1 MIKIDPQ
8 KIIELS
14 EEYIQQM
21 MPIIQEKYRVLKT
34 ENDINPFTDEP
45 VVNLFE
51 DSNGELNE
59 ELIKTILIDPFPD
72 KYKQLYPQ
80 LGFYYKTAL
89 LAFYDEKYLKWKIK
103 KRTIS
108 REHLAKVR
116 EDNIISLNNPWV
128 ESDITHTDHIHYKKS
143 WKNYKILIN
152 HIKCK
157 LDQLNHSIGKMIDY
171 KYLTEE
177 IRHHILCSSEI
188 RVCPYCNRQYIT
200 TYNKN
205 KNLRSTS
212 DLDHFYPKV
221 TFQLY
226 SLTLFNFIPAC
237 SICNS
242 RFKKARKLK
251 ILYLYEKGFE
261 DQVTFKV
268 KPTST
273 YNINSLIGNTNDFDL
288 VLELNS
294 AYSDDDEIKGHI
306 EMFRLEEVYQSHKDY
321 VQELLYKSK
330 AYSSAYKEM
339 TEQLLKIKL
348 SEEEFNLFLFGVVGN
363 EKDLLN
369 KPLSKLTIDILGLRK

>member
-8 KIIELS
+8 KIIDLS

-21 MPIIQEKYRVLKT
+21 MPIIQEKYRILKT

-59 ELIKTILIDPFPD
+59 ELIQTILIDPFPD
-72 KYKQLYPQ
+72 RYKQLYPQ
-80 LGFYYKTAL
+80 LEFYYKTAVL
-89 LAFYDEKYLKWKIK
+89 VFYDENYLKWKIK

-157 LDQLNHSIGKMIDY
+157 LDQLNYSIGKMIDY

-177 IRHHILCSSEI
+177 MRHYILCSSEI

-261 DQVTFKV
+261 DQV
-268 KPTST
+268 
-273 YNINSLIGNTNDFDL
+273 
-288 VLELNS
+288 
-294 AYSDDDEIKGHI
+294 
-306 EMFRLEEVYQSHKDY
+306 
-321 VQELLYKSK
+321 
-330 AYSSAYKEM
+330 
-339 TEQLLKIKL
+339 
-348 SEEEFNLFLFGVVGN
+348 
-363 EKDLLN
+363 
-369 KPLSKLTIDILGLRK
+369 

>member
-8 KIIELS
+8 KIIDLS

-21 MPIIQEKYRVLKT
+21 MPIIQEKYRILKT
-34 ENDINPFTDEP
+34 ENDINPFTGEP

-51 DSNGELNE
+51 DSSGELNE
-59 ELIKTILIDPFPD
+59 ELIKTILFDPFPD
-72 KYKQLYPQ
+72 RYKQLYPQ
-80 LGFYYKTAL
+80 LEFYYKTAV
-89 LAFYDEKYLKWKIK
+89 LAFYDENYLKWKIK

-108 REHLAKVR
+108 REHLARVR

-143 WKNYKILIN
+143 WKNYKILTN

-177 IRHHILCSSEI
+177 MRHYILCSSEI

-205 KNLRSTS
+205 KSLRSTS

-221 TFQLY
+221 AFQLY
-226 SLTLFNFIPAC
+226 SLSLFNFIPAC

-242 RFKKARKLK
+242 RFKRAKKLK
-251 ILYLYEKGFE
+251 ILYLYEMGFE
-261 DQVTFKV
+261 DRVTFKV
-268 KPTST
+268 KPTYT
-273 YNINSLIGNTNDFDL
+273 YNINSLIGNTSDFDL
-288 VLELNS
+288 VLELEDAHANN
-294 AYSDDDEIKGHI
+294 DELQGHI
-306 EMFRLEEVYQSHKDY
+306 EMFRLEEVYQSHKDF
-321 VQELLYKSK
+321 VQELLYKRK
-330 AYSSAYKEM
+330 AYSPAYKEM
-339 TEQLLKIKL
+339 TEKLLNTKL
-348 SEEEFNLFLFGVVGN
+348 SEEEFNLFLFGVMGN
-363 EKDLLN
+363 DKDLLN

>member
-8 KIIELS
+8 KIIDLS

-21 MPIIQEKYRVLKT
+21 MPIIQEKYRILKI
-34 ENDINPFTDEP
+34 ENDINPFTNEP

-59 ELIKTILIDPFPD
+59 ELIKTILIDPFSD
-72 KYKQLYPQ
+72 RYKQLYPQ
-80 LGFYYKTAL
+80 LEFYYKTAVL
-89 LAFYDEKYLKWKIK
+89 TFYDEVYLKWKIK
-103 KRTIS
+103 KQKIL

-116 EDNIISLNNPWV
+116 EDNIISLNNSWI
-128 ESDITHTDHIHYKKS
+128 ESDIKHTEHIHYKKT
-143 WKNYKILIN
+143 WKNYKKLIT

-157 LDQLNHSIGKMIDY
+157 LDRLNQSIGKMIDY
-171 KYLTEE
+171 NYLTEE
-177 IRHHILCSSEI
+177 MRHYILCSSDI

-205 KNLRSTS
+205 RNLRSTS

-221 TFQLY
+221 AFQLY

-268 KPTST
+268 KPTPT
-273 YNINSLIGNTNDFDL
+273 YNINSLIGNTNDFEL

-294 AYSDDDEIKGHI
+294 AYEDNDEIQGHL
-306 EMFRLEEVYQSHKDY
+306 EMFKLKEVYQSHKDY
-321 VQELLYKSK
+321 VQELLYKSN
-330 AYSSAYKEM
+330 AYSPAYKEM
-339 TEQLLKIKL
+339 TEQLLNIKL
-348 SEEEFNLFLFGVVGN
+348 SEEDFNLFLFGVMGN
-363 EKDLLN
+363 DKDLLN
-369 KPLSKLTIDILGLRK
+369 KPLSKLTIDILGLCK

>member
-8 KIIELS
+8 KIIDLS

-21 MPIIQEKYRVLKT
+21 MPIIQEKYRILKT
-34 ENDINPFTDEP
+34 ENDINPFTGEP

-72 KYKQLYPQ
+72 RYKQLYPQ
-80 LGFYYKTAL
+80 LEFYYKTAV
-89 LAFYDEKYLKWKIK
+89 LAFYDENYLKWKIK

-108 REHLAKVR
+108 REHLTKVR

-128 ESDITHTDHIHYKKS
+128 DSDITHTDHIHYKNS
-143 WKNYKILIN
+143 WKKYKMLIT

-157 LDQLNHSIGKMIDY
+157 LDRLNKSIGKMIDY
-171 KYLTEE
+171 KYLTDKM
-177 IRHHILCSSEI
+177 RHYILCSLEI

-205 KNLRSTS
+205 KSLRSTS

-221 TFQLY
+221 AFQLY

-294 AYSDDDEIKGHI
+294 AYSDDDEIKGHL

-339 TEQLLKIKL
+339 TEQLLKTKL

-369 KPLSKLTIDILGLRK
+369 KPLSKLTIDILDLRK

>member
-8 KIIELS
+8 KNIELS

-21 MPIIQEKYRVLKT
+21 MPIIQEKYRILKT
-34 ENDINPFTDEP
+34 ENDINPFTGEP

-72 KYKQLYPQ
+72 RYKQLYPQ
-80 LGFYYKTAL
+80 LEFYYKTAV
-89 LAFYDEKYLKWKIK
+89 LAFYDEKYLKWKIQ

-152 HIKCK
+152 HIKFK

-177 IRHHILCSSEI
+177 IRHYILCSSEI

>member
-8 KIIELS
+8 KIMDLS
-14 EEYIQQM
+14 EEYIRQM
-21 MPIIQEKYRVLKT
+21 MPIIQEKYRILKT
-34 ENDINPFTDEP
+34 ENDINPFTAEP

-59 ELIKTILIDPFPD
+59 ELIKTILIDPFSD
-72 KYKQLYPQ
+72 RYKQLYPQ
-80 LGFYYKTAL
+80 LEFYYKTAV
-89 LAFYDEKYLKWKIK
+89 LAFYDDKYLKWKIK
-103 KRTIS
+103 KQAIS
-108 REHLAKVR
+108 RENLAKVR

-128 ESDITHTDHIHYKKS
+128 ESDITHTDHIHYKKT
-143 WKNYKILIN
+143 WENYKILIT

-157 LDQLNHSIGKMIDY
+157 LDQLNQSIGKMIDY
-171 KYLTEE
+171 NYLTEKM
-177 IRHHILCSSEI
+177 RHYILCSSEI

-205 KNLRSTS
+205 ENLRSTS

-221 TFQLY
+221 VFQLY

-251 ILYLYEKGFE
+251 ILYLYEKSFE

-294 AYSDDDEIKGHI
+294 AYADDDEIKGHL

-339 TEQLLKIKL
+339 TEQLLKTKL

>member
-8 KIIELS
+8 KIIDLS
-14 EEYIQQM
+14 AEYIQQM
-21 MPIIQEKYRVLKT
+21 MPIIQEKYRILKT
-34 ENDINPFTDEP
+34 ENDINPFTGEP

-59 ELIKTILIDPFPD
+59 ELIKIILIDPFPD
-72 KYKQLYPQ
+72 RYKQLYPQ
-80 LGFYYKTAL
+80 LEFYFKTAV
-89 LAFYDEKYLKWKIK
+89 LAFYDENYLKWKIK
-103 KRTIS
+103 KQTIS
-108 REHLAKVR
+108 REHLAKIR

-157 LDQLNHSIGKMIDY
+157 LDQLNQSIGKMIDY
-171 KYLTEE
+171 KYLTEAM
-177 IRHHILCSSEI
+177 RHYILCSSEI

-251 ILYLYEKGFE
+251 ILYLYEKSFE

-294 AYSDDDEIKGHI
+294 AYSDDDEIKGHL

-348 SEEEFNLFLFGVVGN
+348 SEEEFNLFYLA
-363 EKDLLN
+363 LLGM
-369 KPLSKLTIDILGLRK
+369 KKIY